1 MEHSIVRAS
10 FLGVLQLG
18 TMGLM
23 ALPASAFFEDS
34 NLVSI
39 NVGSP
44 LSDAIRNFSGD
55 GFELSDGTP
64 IQFGDWY
71 DSYWRDLQ
79 VVFVT
84 ELSSNFGIYW
94 GFGTGENAEKYFIE
108 PSLRL
113 GFVTTAEI
121 SKHEFISFS
130 ALAILGGRLKERA
143 CLADYG
149 AIGGRQTVNC
159 RLAAAPIAPSD
170 TLRFLLDEPPPD
182 RLIVSFRYEMR
193 F

>member
-1 MEHSIVRAS
+1 MELSMVRAGC
-10 FLGVLQLG
+10 LGALHLG
-18 TMGLM
+18 TIALM
-23 ALPASAFFEDS
+23 ALPASAFVEDTS
-34 NLVSI
+34 LVSVS
-39 NVGSP
+39 VGSS
-44 LSDAIRNFSGD
+44 LSDAVREFSGD

-64 IQFGDWY
+64 FQFGDWY
-71 DSYWRDLQ
+71 NSNWRDLQ
-79 VVFVT
+79 FVLVT
-84 ELSSNFGIYW
+84 ELSPNFGLYW

-143 CLADYG
+143 CVADYG

-170 TLRFLLDEPPPD
+170 TLRFMLDEPPPD